1 MMGQHAILVALL
13 FVAALMISL
22 AVALTILV
30 RLPADYLRAPRAQSA
45 QDARHGMF
53 FRVGAASKNVLGG
66 ILIVIGAILSLPG
79 VPGQGLLTVFAG
91 LLLLDFPGKHRLLC
105 KILSWPRLLQSINR
119 LRTKFSRPP
128 LVIG

>member
-1 MMGQHAILVALL
+1 
-13 FVAALMISL
+13 
-22 AVALTILV
+22 
-30 RLPADYLRAPRAQSA
+30 
-45 QDARHGMF
+45 MF